1 LEINNNNFMS
11 EKYIVYHNP
20 RCSKSRIAIN
30 YLNDNNKSFEV
41 KEYLKVPLKRNE
53 IIKVLRTIGGSAE
66 SIIRKN
72 EKDYKENFKGKIL
85 DEDQW
90 IDAMIKFPKL
100 MQRPIVIKANKGIV
114 ARPVEL
120 IDLLD

>member
-20 RCSKSRIAIN
+20 RCSKSRMAIN
-30 YLNDNNKSFEV
+30 YLNENNKSFEV
-41 KEYLKVPLKRNE
+41 KEYLKVPLKRNDL
-53 IIKVLRTIGGSAE
+53 IKVLRTIGRSAE

-72 EKDYKENFKGKIL
+72 EKDYKENFKGKKL

-114 ARPVEL
+114 ARPAEL
-120 IDLLD
+120 IDTLD

>member
-1 LEINNNNFMS
+1 MS